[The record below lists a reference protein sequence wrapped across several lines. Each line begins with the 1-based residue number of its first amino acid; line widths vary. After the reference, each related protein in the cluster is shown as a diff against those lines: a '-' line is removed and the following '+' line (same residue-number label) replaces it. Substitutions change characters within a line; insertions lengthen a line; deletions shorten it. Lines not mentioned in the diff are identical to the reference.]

1 MNLSEYVADLIAQ
14 PLEYGSGRKH
24 DLGPR
29 LGKATRADVADAAA
43 HVERYVRRYVRN
55 PLHGTSQLAAQG
67 ILKKGFR
74 SGYSF
79 FGGEDL
85 AKYYAR
91 KRTADPAKQAL
102 VGFKR
107 ISQLTGE
114 QQKQYIRTFADFLP
128 EQNVHALEPATKAG
142 WQFSL
147 YARRGIPAELLELKK
162 APSEK
167 MLRMQARV
175 PGPMLKWARGRQGI
189 LPWAPEVSVPR
200 PPRPPKPPTAAS
212 RPMPSGSEV
221 ERFIL
226 DLETEGLRTTQ
237 KVKGLPDFGRA
248 PTERLRISQFSFAGP
263 RHLRKHTIK
272 HAWTDILGTP
282 DDLMRAGVES
292 GKYPKA
298 WLKQISSRKATGYWD
313 IGVRADG
320 NVLRGVLD
328 RHVNAVFAGRAT
340 HTEKDLVGRML
351 TTMRDR
357 LRLGKRVDLM
367 GWNISFDWGRITE
380 VAGHDTGLSGLLTE
394 IRTFG
399 RTSKYPQGS
408 ARFTVTNARDRY
420 QRLMFE
426 AMLEDRKYA
435 PRFTNHQTLDVLRGR
450 GQRPSA
456 AMINEIT
463 QPHRALRKFM
473 NDLIRAKGGKASV
486 WQMRFR
492 KQGTEGQEIARQ
504 LEKMAQGNWSYD
516 SYLEMVQK
524 MHDGGYQAIFD
535 RIYTGG
541 KKHISVLGKATRDL
555 TGPEGLVDNAFTYIL
570 GGRQVD
576 VAEVLAPDFPALNK
590 LVARAHDSDVD
601 RMLSPRVHD
610 KLGEILDLP
619 WDDPLRVRVVKR
631 AKETRRLAA
640 GVTERFD
647 IETGLRQLVAE
658 EKAFR
663 AGVEGAAA
671 QAPKSYLREW
681 GQNLGIKNPKTF
693 WAKAAV
699 VVGGLY
705 LLSERNNEP
714 PEIEGQRYPDSM
726 WTEMHAMNPSGGP
739 RTDFG
744 SGRNS
749 IAQMLG
755 LPYGKEWL
763 NASTIGYRGD
773 RLTDH
778 LQNIQS
784 GGELDN
790 AAIRKGEW
798 IHRFVQQRLQ
808 DQILGSEYVVT
819 DPRTGVRGHIDIML
833 ASGIPLEI
841 KTAADASTLRGL
853 KGPRPAHISQ
863 ANFYALATG
872 APFAYIAYFS
882 RENPEQ
888 YRMFRVVANQAKL
901 VEDVARTREV
911 VDSLR
916 EKGQL
921 RARGLGLFG
930 VSHSDWWTDVM
941 QAFTQEPIP
950 STVDYPPRME
960 RGLYPPAS
968 NGFTGAPAIQDYGV
982 HKWRKFRTKGHG
994 GLVQHQHVQAKAAK
1008 IRDQR
1013 TRLQRVQ
1020 PAVSQNRRPAR
1031 PVNSASRCEVR

>member
-1 MNLSEYVADLIAQ
+1 MNLQEYVAELIKQ

-29 LGKATRADVADAAA
+29 LGRATRTEVSAAA
-43 HVERYVRRYVRN
+43 SYIEKYVGRHV
-55 PLHGTSQLAAQG
+55 PQAMHGTSRKAAKKILTQG
-67 ILKKGFR
+67 FQR
-74 SGYSF
+74 GYAF
-79 FGGEDL
+79 FGGVDV
-85 AKYYAR
+85 AQYYAR
-91 KRTADPAKQAL
+91 KRAATEPEQAL
-102 VGFKR
+102 IGFKR
-107 ISQLTGE
+107 VSKLTE
-114 QQKQYIRTFADFLP
+114 VQQKQYIRTFADFLP
-128 EQNVHALEPATKAG
+128 ETNVHAAEPSTKAG
-142 WQFSL
+142 SQFSV
-147 YARRGIPAELLELKK
+147 YARKGVAADLLEFKR
-162 APSEK
+162 APTAEE
-167 MLRMQARV
+167 LRMQARV
-175 PGPMLKWARGRQGI
+175 PGPMLKFRRGRQGI
-189 LPWAPEVSVPR
+189 LPWGPQIPA

-212 RPMPSGSEV
+212 RPMPSGDEV

-248 PTERLRISQFSFAGP
+248 PGERLRISQFSFAGP
-263 RHLRKHTIK
+263 AHLRKHTIK

-282 DDLMRAGVES
+282 EELMRAGVES
-292 GKYPKA
+292 KKYPKA
-298 WLKQISSRKATGYWD
+298 WLKQISSRNARGYWD
-313 IGVRADG
+313 IGVRAED

-328 RHVNAVFAGRAT
+328 RHVDAVFAGKAT

-351 TTMRDR
+351 TTIRDR

-380 VAGHDTGLSGLLTE
+380 VAGHDTGLTGLLQE
-394 IRTFG
+394 VRTFG
-399 RTSKYPQGS
+399 RTGKYPQGS
-408 ARFTVTNARDRY
+408 HKFTVTNARDRY

-473 NDLIRAKGGKASV
+473 NDLIRAKGGNASV

-492 KQGTEGQEIARQ
+492 KQGVEGQQIAGQ

-516 SYLEMVQK
+516 SYLKMVER
-524 MHDGGYQAIFD
+524 MHEGGHEAVFD
-535 RIYTGG
+535 RVYTGG

-555 TGPEGLVDNAFTYIL
+555 TGPEGLVDNAFSYIL

-576 VAEVLAPDFPALNK
+576 VAEVMAPDFPALNK
-590 LVARAHDSDVD
+590 LVLRAHDSDVD
-601 RMLSPRVHD
+601 RMLSPRIYD
-610 KLGEILDLP
+610 KLGKVLEEP
-619 WDDPLRVRVVKR
+619 AGSALRNRVIMR

-647 IETGLRQLVAE
+647 LETSIRQVVAE
-658 EKAFR
+658 ERAYK

-693 WAKAAV
+693 WAKAAAIT
-699 VVGGLY
+699 GGLY
-705 LLSERNNEP
+705 LLAERNNEP

-726 WTEMHAMNPSGGP
+726 WTEMHALNPSGGP

-744 SGRNS
+744 TGRNS
-749 IAQMLG
+749 VAQMLG
-755 LPYGKEWL
+755 IPYGGEWL
-763 NASTIGYRGD
+763 NASTLGQRGD

-778 LQNIQS
+778 LQGIQS
-784 GGELDN
+784 GRELDN

-819 DPRTGVRGHIDIML
+819 DSRTGVRGHIDIML

-841 KTAADASTLRGL
+841 KTAADAATLGRL

-872 APFAYIAYFS
+872 APYAYIAYFA
-882 RENPEQ
+882 RDNPEQ
-888 YRMFRVVANQAKL
+888 YRMFRIVANQAKM
-901 VEDVARTREV
+901 VEDVSNTRQAI
-911 VDSLR
+911 DSLR
-916 EKGQL
+916 DQGQL
-921 RARGLGLFG
+921 RARGLSFFG
-930 VSHSDWWTDVM
+930 VSHSDWWTDAM

-950 STVDYPPRME
+950 STIHQPPPMG
-960 RGLYPPAS
+960 RGLYPQS
-968 NGFTGAPAIQDYGV
+968 TNGFAAAPAIQDYGV

-994 GLVQHQHVQAKAAK
+994 GLVQHQHAQAKAAK

-1020 PAVSQNRRPAR
+1020 PAVSQNRRAPR
-1031 PVNSASRCEVR
+1031 PVNSGSRCEVR